1 MSALGLQ
8 HASGHRWSWPALVLT
23 LELQDI
29 EAGIGIGQIHHAL
42 RVDEAVV
49 RLDDL
54 RSTWAR
60 IEHAFGV
67 WRHVIADL
75 ARLEGIVD
83 IVSSN
88 AGIVIRRKDE
98 ARALEPAGAVLP
110 EIVRTEIAA
119 LGAIIVVA
127 RDRQG
132 GNAYRVGGHPH
143 IEYPDVTQPLATVGE
158 VGLVGQHEQIALGQ
172 RQRRMRAAAERW
184 VQVAVAQ

>member
-54 RSTWAR
+54 RSTRAR
-60 IEHAFGV
+60 VKHALGV
-67 WRHVIADL
+67 RRHVIADL

-88 AGIVIRRKDE
+88 TRIVIRRKDE
-98 ARALEPAGAVLP
+98 ARALDPARPVLP
-110 EIVRTEIAA
+110 EVVRTEIAA
-119 LGAIIVVA
+119 LGAIVVVG

-132 GNAYRVGGHPH
+132 GNTYWVGGHPH
-143 IEYPDVTQPLATVGE
+143 IEYPDVAQPLA
-158 VGLVGQHEQIALGQ
+158 
-172 RQRRMRAAAERW
+172 
-184 VQVAVAQ
+184 